1 MATVLNEP
9 EIMKTGG
16 EPAASEDIP
25 AHRKPPSIG
34 RQLLSNPLSV
44 TGFIILSLF
53 AFVALFAP
61 VLAPPLE
68 NARDPMKIPRDGFG
82 TVPQPPGTVWQR
94 NPPPL
99 PFWYTPL
106 TGKTQ
111 WVHLFGMASGGW
123 DLYYGVIWGTRSAFI
138 AGLVITF
145 FVVLIGVVVGTFSAF
160 YGGKV
165 DLVVQRI
172 TEIFMAFPF
181 FIAAMTAATL
191 LQPLIG
197 AKAGVG
203 GAGLLTA
210 AIAIVVFGWMGYSRL
225 IRGDILSV
233 RERDYVMA
241 ARAVG
246 ARDRNIMLKH
256 IVPNAIFPT
265 LVLASLDIGTYVVTF
280 AALSFL
286 GLGAEVGYADWGQLI
301 SFSRNWITTL
311 DQYWYIVFF
320 PSLALVLFVLA
331 WNLVGD
337 AVRDVMDPRS
347 RKTR

>member
-1 MATVLNEP
+1 MASVVNEP
-9 EIMKTGG
+9 DILKAAGG
-16 EPAASEDIP
+16 SEDVDELP
-25 AHRKPPSIG
+25 PSRKPPSIP

-44 TGFIILSLF
+44 TGFIILSVF
-53 AFVALFAP
+53 ALIALFAP
-61 VLAPPLE
+61 VLAPSLP

-94 NPPPL
+94 NPPPI
-99 PFWYTPL
+99 PFWYPTL
-106 TGKTQ
+106 TGQDK
-111 WVHLFGMASGGW
+111 WVHLFGVASGGW
-123 DLYYGVIWGTRSAFI
+123 DIYYGVVWGTRSAFV
-138 AGLVITF
+138 AGIVITF
-145 FVVLIGVVVGTFSAF
+145 FVVTIGVIVGTISAY

-172 TEIFMAFPF
+172 TEVFMAFPF
-181 FIAAMTAATL
+181 FVAAMTAATL

-197 AKAGVG
+197 SKAGVG

-210 AIAIVVFGWMGYSRL
+210 AIAIIIFGWMGYSRL

-246 ARDRNIMLKH
+246 SRDRNIMVKH
-256 IVPNAIFPT
+256 IIPNAIFPT
-265 LVLASLDIGTYVVTF
+265 LVVASLDIGTYVVTF

-286 GLGAEVGYADWGQLI
+286 GLGADPGFADWGQLI
-301 SFSRNWITTL
+301 SFARSWITTL

>member
-9 EIMKTGG
+9 GIMKAGG
-16 EPAASEDIP
+16 EPLAIDDLPPS
-25 AHRKPPSIG
+25 RKPPSIP

-44 TGFIILSLF
+44 SGFVILAVF
-53 AFVALFAP
+53 AFIALAAP
-61 VLAPPLE
+61 LLAPPLP
-68 NARDPMKIPRDGFG
+68 NATDPMKIPRDGFG
-82 TVPQPPGTVWQR
+82 TVPQPPGTVLTR
-94 NPPPL
+94 NAPPL
-99 PFWYTPL
+99 PFWWEPL
-106 TGKTQ
+106 TGLDHWT
-111 WVHLFGMASGGW
+111 HPFGMASGGW
-123 DLYYGVIWGTRSAFI
+123 DIYYGVIWGTRTAFI
-138 AGLVITF
+138 TGIVITF
-145 FVVLIGVVVGTFSAF
+145 FVVIIGVLVGTISAF
-160 YGGKV
+160 YGGKT
-165 DLVVQRI
+165 DLVMQRI
-172 TEIFMAFPF
+172 TEVFMAFPF

-197 AKAGVG
+197 GRAGVG
-203 GAGLLTA
+203 GTGLLTA
-210 AIAIVVFGWMGYSRL
+210 AIAIVIFGWMGYARL

-246 ARDRNIMLKH
+246 AKDRTIMTKH

-265 LVLASLDIGTYVVTF
+265 MVLASLDIGTYVVTF

-286 GLGAEVGYADWGQLI
+286 GLGAETGYADWGQLI

-337 AVRDVMDPRS
+337 ATRDVMDPRS

>member
-1 MATVLNEP
+1 MASVLNEP
-9 EIMKTGG
+9 GIMKAGG
-16 EPAASEDIP
+16 EPLAVEDLPAS
-25 AHRKPPSIG
+25 RKPPSIG
-34 RQLLSNPLSV
+34 RQLLSNRLSL
-44 TGFIILSLF
+44 TGFIILGIF
-53 AFVALFAP
+53 AFIAIFAP
-61 VLAPPLE
+61 VLAPPVS

-82 TVPQPPGTVWQR
+82 TVPQPPGTEWKR
-94 NPPPL
+94 NPPPI

-106 TGKTQ
+106 TGKTT
-111 WVHLFGMASGGW
+111 WVHFFGAASGGW
-123 DLYYGVIWGTRSAFI
+123 DIYYGVIWGTRTAFVTGI
-138 AGLVITF
+138 VITF
-145 FVVLIGVVVGTFSAF
+145 FVVLIGVFVGTISAF
-160 YGGKV
+160 YSGKV
-165 DLVVQRI
+165 DLVLQRI
-172 TEIFMAFPF
+172 TEVFMAFPF
-181 FIAAMTAATL
+181 FVAAMTAATL
-191 LQPLIG
+191 LQPIIG
-197 AKAGVG
+197 GKTGVG

-210 AIAIVVFGWMGYSRL
+210 AIAIIVFSWMGYARL

-246 ARDRNIMLKH
+246 ARDRNIMVKH

-265 LVLASLDIGTYVVTF
+265 MVLASLDIGTYVVVF

-286 GLGAEVGYADWGQLI
+286 GLGAEAGFADWGQLI
-301 SFSRNWITTL
+301 SFARNWITTL

-320 PSLALVLFVLA
+320 PSLALVMFVLA

>member
-1 MATVLNEP
+1 MASVVNEP
-9 EIMKTGG
+9 GIMGAG
-16 EPAASEDIP
+16 EPVEDIELP
-25 AHRKPPSIG
+25 SSRKPPSIG
-34 RQLLSNPLSV
+34 RQLLSNHLSQ
-44 TGFIILSLF
+44 TGFIIL
-53 AFVALFAP
+53 ALFALIAIFAP
-61 VLAPPLE
+61 VFAPPLP
-68 NARDPMKIPRDGFG
+68 NSRDPMNIPRDGFG

-106 TGKTQ
+106 TGKDK
-111 WVHLFGMASGGW
+111 WVHFFGLASGGW
-123 DLYYGVIWGTRSAFI
+123 DIYYGVIWGTRSAFV
-138 AGLVITF
+138 AGILITF
-145 FVVLIGVVVGTFSAF
+145 CVVTIGVIVGTISAF

-165 DLVVQRI
+165 DMVMQRI
-172 TEIFMAFPF
+172 TEVFMAFPF
-181 FIAAMTAATL
+181 LIAAMTAATL
-191 LQPLIG
+191 LQPIIG
-197 AKAGVG
+197 GKAGIG

-210 AIAIVVFGWMGYSRL
+210 AIAIIIFGWMGYSRL

-246 ARDRNIMLKH
+246 SRDRNIMMKH
-256 IVPNAIFPT
+256 IIPNAIFPT

-286 GLGAEVGYADWGQLI
+286 GLGAEPGFADWGQLI
-301 SFSRNWITTL
+301 SFARSWITTL

-320 PSLALVLFVLA
+320 PSMALVLFVLA

>member
-1 MATVLNEP
+1 MASVVNEP
-9 EIMKTGG
+9 DILKAAAG
-16 EPAASEDIP
+16 EADIDELP
-25 AHRKPPSIG
+25 PSRKPPSIP

-44 TGFIILSLF
+44 TGFIILGLF
-53 AFVALFAP
+53 AFIAVFAP
-61 VLAPPLE
+61 VLAPPPA

-82 TVPQPPGTVWQR
+82 TVPQPPGSEWTR

-106 TGKTQ
+106 TGKTE
-111 WVHLFGMASGGW
+111 WVHFFGVASGGW
-123 DLYYGVIWGTRSAFI
+123 DIYYGVIWGTRTAFLT
-138 AGLVITF
+138 GLVITF
-145 FVVLIGVVVGTFSAF
+145 CVVFIGIIVGTISA
-160 YGGKV
+160 YYSGKV
-165 DLVVQRI
+165 DLILQRI
-172 TEIFMAFPF
+172 TEVFMAFPF
-181 FIAAMTAATL
+181 FVAAMTAATL

-210 AIAIVVFGWMGYSRL
+210 AIAIVIFGWMGYSRL

-246 ARDRNIMLKH
+246 ARDRNIMAKH
-256 IVPNAIFPT
+256 IIPNAIFPT
-265 LVLASLDIGTYVVTF
+265 LVLASLDIGSYVITF

-286 GLGAEVGYADWGQLI
+286 GLGAETGFADWGQLI